1 MVAKSVDGVGAH
13 AGQEYHSE
21 FEILKAEQVEL
32 ARLAS
37 KYVRQQQA
45 LRETEHALSH
55 LVAHIARGEPCTV
68 IQDCLSSGAAQI
80 ESSSKQRQ
88 VLMDASVAL
97 SKSVDTFLSTS
108 IVDLQLSMERH
119 EQTRRKLQ
127 ATEDALLKSRLSLFD
142 AARRTRLQ
150 VEVDQGL
157 KIFNDLSEQMAARV
171 RLLVHQRNYQMC
183 EPISSLFECARHS
196 QCPTILCGRP
206 HEKASFGCG
215 NCAFLS
221 F

>member
-1 MVAKSVDGVGAH
+1 MI
-13 AGQEYHSE
+13 ELT
-21 FEILKAEQVEL
+21 FEE
-32 ARLAS
+32 
-37 KYVRQQQA
+37 
-45 LRETEHALSH
+45 
-55 LVAHIARGEPCTV
+55 C
-68 IQDCLSSGAAQI
+68 QDCLTSGAAQI

-150 VEVDQGL
+150 VHTFAHRAHTTH
-157 KIFNDLSEQMAARV
+157 IHHTHTCTRRAA
-171 RLLVHQRNYQMC
+171 Y
-183 EPISSLFECARHS
+183 PTARHS
-196 QCPTILCGRP
+196 GYLCALETALQSGRNRPKLEIWDAELTI
-206 HEKASFGCG
+206 
-215 NCAFLS
+215 
-221 F
+221 